1 MTTAPAPRPRRRSV
15 LGAALA
21 ASPLALL
28 ATGTAPALAA
38 GDADS
43 GDSGSGDA
51 DPLPTFTPGEPWL
64 DTDGKVIQAHGGQV
78 VPSSDAQGPLYYW
91 YGEDRSNG
99 YGSSP
104 GVHVYSSRDLYS
116 WQDEGLA
123 LRALATAE

>member
-1 MTTAPAPRPRRRSV
+1 MTTAPAPRSRRRSV

-78 VPSSDAQGPLYYW
+78 VPSSDAQGPLYY
-91 YGEDRSNG
+91 
-99 YGSSP
+99 
-104 GVHVYSSRDLYS
+104 
-116 WQDEGLA
+116 
-123 LRALATAE
+123 